1 VTENFETVIRG
12 LRPLLVEIYEVQAEI
27 LADPRAEV
35 SAARLDRWAEAI
47 EAFLENEGQG
57 TLGGGTIAL
66 EELNSE
72 ND

>member
-12 LRPLLVEIYEVQAEI
+12 LRPLLVEIHEVQAEI

-66 EELNSE
+66 EELNCE

>member
-1 VTENFETVIRG
+1 MTEKFETPERG
-12 LRPLLVEIYEVQAEI
+12 LRPLPVEIRKAQAETM
-27 LADPRAEV
+27 ADPRARV
-35 SAARLDRWAEAI
+35 SAASLDRWAGAV
-47 EAFLENEGQG
+47 EAFLENEGEG

>member
-1 VTENFETVIRG
+1 MTERNETLERG
-12 LRPLLVEIYEVQAEI
+12 LRPLLVEIRKVQAE
-27 LADPRAEV
+27 LVADPRAKV

-47 EAFLENEGQG
+47 EAFLENAGEG